1 MKESMGDLANKAKK
15 KILQNRTAQRLF
27 ASFGNELQ
35 PARWIFLLGCY
46 NSGTTLLRGMLARHP
61 DIAALPSEGVRLT
74 DVLPRPEEYH
84 WPRMWCRSVK
94 HVRLPD
100 GPEQARRAAR
110 IKRHWSFFFP
120 PQAENL
126 LEKSIA
132 NSARMPFLEAHFRP
146 AYFIYLVRD
155 GYAVAEGIR
164 RKARPGERGNPIY
177 REEYPIGLCAEMWRE
192 TDRLIEQD
200 SAGVGRF
207 LQVSYEDLS
216 AEPEAVCRRITDFL
230 ELPPLD
236 EAVLGE
242 NWTVHGVE
250 SPIRNMNR
258 ASFERLS
265 AEEIDKI
272 HQVAGERLEAL
283 GYDRP
288 EGGSAGEGPGDDT

>member
-1 MKESMGDLANKAKK
+1 MKESMGDLAGKAKK

-27 ASFGNELQ
+27 ASFGRELQ
-35 PARWIFLLGCY
+35 PARWVFLLGCY
-46 NSGTTLLRGMLARHP
+46 NSGTTLLRGLLARHP
-61 DIAALPSEGVRLT
+61 EIAALPSEGVRLT
-74 DVLPRPEEYH
+74 DALPRPEEYH

-100 GPEQARRAAR
+100 GPEEARRAAR

-132 NSARMPFLEAHFRP
+132 NAARMPFLEAHFRP
-146 AYFIYLVRD
+146 AYFVYLVRD

-192 TDRLIEQD
+192 TDRLVEQD
-200 SAGVGRF
+200 SAGVERF
-207 LQVSYEDLS
+207 LRVSYEDFS
-216 AEPEAVCRRITDFL
+216 ADPETVCRRITDFL

-236 EAVLGE
+236 GGLFGE
-242 NWTVHGVE
+242 NWKVHGVE

-258 ASFERLS
+258 ASHGRLS
-265 AEEIDKI
+265 AEDIDKI
-272 HQVAGERLEAL
+272 HQVAGERLAAL

-288 EGGSAGEGPGDDT
+288 EEAGDGEESGGAP